1 MSEAISELRAQVCEG
16 RGLPPRSRFSPELR
30 ERLLSVVAG
39 EQSQGRS
46 IQEVAEDLGLRLKTL
61 KGWLRDAG
69 RPQSPVLRRVVLAPE
84 ERCPLPTRVLVVS
97 MGNLRVEGLDLEGLV
112 HLLRALA

>member
-1 MSEAISELRAQVCEG
+1 
-16 RGLPPRSRFSPELR
+16 
-30 ERLLSVVAG
+30 VVAG

-46 IQEVAEDLGLRLKTL
+46 IQEIAEDLGLRLKTL
-61 KGWLRDAG
+61 KGWLRGAG
-69 RPQSPVLRRVVLAPE
+69 RSKSPVLRRVVLAPE
-84 ERCPLPTRVLVVS
+84 ERRTLPTRALVVS

>member
-1 MSEAISELRAQVCEG
+1 VSEAISELRAQVCES
-16 RGLPPRSRFSPELR
+16 RGLPPRSRFSSELR
-30 ERLLSVVAG
+30 ERLLAVVAE
-39 EQSQGRS
+39 EQGQDRS
-46 IQEVAEDLGLRLKTL
+46 IQEISEDLGLRLKTL

-69 RPQSPVLRRVVLAPE
+69 RTKSPVLRRVVLAPE
-84 ERCPLPTRVLVVS
+84 ERCPLPTRALIVS